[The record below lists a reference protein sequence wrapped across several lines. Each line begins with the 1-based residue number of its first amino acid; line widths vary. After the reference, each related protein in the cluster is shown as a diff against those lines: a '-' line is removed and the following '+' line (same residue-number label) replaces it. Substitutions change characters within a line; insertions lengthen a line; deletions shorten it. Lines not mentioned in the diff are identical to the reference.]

1 MKANSMFLILGL
13 VGLVQLIHAEPDRP
27 DAGGFVDRKELKK
40 ELETLDTSLKSL
52 RQKAYREEEVIA
64 ARKAVDEAF
73 RVYYR
78 VLRETM
84 AKLEPERAEDIK
96 RVVKLREQLYGKH
109 GGSRAEDYETAKP
122 KSRK

>member
-1 MKANSMFLILGL
+1 MIKANSIFLILGL
-13 VGLVQLIHAEPDRP
+13 VGLVHLIHAEPDRP

-64 ARKAVDEAF
+64 ARKGVDEAF
-73 RVYYR
+73 REYYR

-96 RVVKLREQLYGKH
+96 RLVEIREQLYGKH
-109 GGSRAEDYETAKP
+109 GGSRAEDYE
-122 KSRK
+122 SGQ